1 MDLYRA
7 PVARVEEYQPEAL
20 PGSEYVYDIGV
31 DDDTPYYFGNNI
43 LVHNSC
49 YFSAYEALKDD
60 PEFAGFEW
68 TKDNIVE
75 LYDAI
80 AEQVN
85 DSFADFM
92 MGAFNTTHERGALV
106 KAGRELVASRG
117 LFIRKKKYGLLI
129 YDLEGTRFDVDGKP
143 GKLKPMGLD
152 LKRSDTPKIM
162 QKFLEKLLI
171 DLLCGVEDATLFE
184 DVKQFR
190 EKFKDQPGWDKGTP
204 RAVNGLTEYTQKV
217 VRSDEAHLKGK
228 ASKKDKIMVPGHVR
242 AAINWNALCEANND
256 KHSTRITD
264 GAKVIVCKLKPNLH
278 QIDSIAYPIDQ
289 FHLPEWFKDLP
300 FDDKEMEKTIIDKK
314 LENLVGVLEWDL
326 SKTKI
331 LAGDEFF
338 SFG

>member
-1 MDLYRA
+1 MISKTNEVVTGEYDLRGKAIIY
-7 PVARVEEYQPEAL
+7 
-20 PGSEYVYDIGV
+20 G
-31 DDDTPYYFGNNI
+31 DTD
-43 LVHNSC
+43 SC

-60 PEFAGFEW
+60 PSFAGFDW
-68 TKDNIVE
+68 SKDNIVE

-85 DSFADFM
+85 DSFAEFM
-92 MGAFNTTHERGALV
+92 MGAFNTSRERGALV

-129 YDLEGTRFDVDGKP
+129 YDLEGTRFDADGKP

-171 DLLCGVEDATLFE
+171 DLLCGVEDASLFE

-204 RAVNGLTEYTQKV
+204 RAVNGLTDYTQKV
-217 VRSDEAHLKGK
+217 VRSEEAYLKGK
-228 ASKKDKIMVPGHVR
+228 AAKSDKVMVPGHVR
-242 AAINWNALCEANND
+242 AAINWNTLCESNND
-256 KHSTRITD
+256 KYSTRITD
-264 GAKVIVCKLKPNLH
+264 GAKVIVCKLKPNLY

-289 FHLPEWFKDLP
+289 FHLPEWFKELP
-300 FDDKEMEKTIIDKK
+300 FDDKAMEETIIDKK
-314 LENLVGVLEWDL
+314 LENLVGVLDWDL
-326 SKTKI
+326 SKTKV